1 MTEFFYSGYS
11 RKNQNQLLLT
21 TPSTF
26 LQDQPDSQL
35 LLLKKV
41 LPTIQTQLQQRLP
54 ENLTSYTG

>member
-26 LQDQPDSQL
+26 LKDQPDSQL